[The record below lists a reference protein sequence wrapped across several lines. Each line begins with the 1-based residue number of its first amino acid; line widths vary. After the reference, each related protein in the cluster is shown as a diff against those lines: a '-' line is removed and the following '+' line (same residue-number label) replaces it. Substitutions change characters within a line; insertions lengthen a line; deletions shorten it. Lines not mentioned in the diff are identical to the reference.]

1 MFNVDEGNNI
11 TITRGDTASLEVRLT
26 GDAPQDGDSVV
37 LSVKASASRPQA
49 VFEKTADTFEAAPE
63 GEEGVIA
70 RFYID
75 AADTAGMAFGAYRWD
90 LRIFYADGEVVT
102 PMTPRRFDVA
112 EVITN
117 NDR

>member
-37 LSVKASASRPQA
+37 LSVKQSAARPAA
-49 VFEKTADTFEAAPE
+49 VFEKAATAFEAAPE

-70 RFYID
+70 RFDIE
-75 AADTAGMAFGAYRWD
+75 AADTAGLDFGTYRWD
-90 LRIFYADGEVVT
+90 LRIFYQDGEVVT